1 MVTMYGMNKNV
12 GNVSFNDPQGEYG
25 FGKPYSDKTAEMIDV
40 EVRTLISEVYEQTKE
55 LLTQHRE
62 GLEKIAQ
69 ALLQKEIIFQS
80 DLEELLGKRPFDT
93 RTTYDQFVNGTTND
107 EEKIEVELVGD
118 TPGTDLE
125 PIPDILNNEIEKN
138 S

>member
-1 MVTMYGMNKNV
+1 
-12 GNVSFNDPQGEYG
+12 
-25 FGKPYSDKTAEMIDV
+25 
-40 EVRTLISEVYEQTKE
+40 
-55 LLTQHRE
+55 
-62 GLEKIAQ
+62 
-69 ALLQKEIIFQS
+69 
-80 DLEELLGKRPFDT
+80 
-93 RTTYDQFVNGTTND
+93 VNGTTND